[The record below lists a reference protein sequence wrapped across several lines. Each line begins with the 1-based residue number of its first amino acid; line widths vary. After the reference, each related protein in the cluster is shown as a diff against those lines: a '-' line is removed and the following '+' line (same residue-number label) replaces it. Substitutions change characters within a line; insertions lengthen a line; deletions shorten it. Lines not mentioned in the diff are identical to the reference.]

1 VYLDREKWERL
12 RLYRGQRVSVRRP
25 GRGEELLF
33 IAEDVS
39 LPPLV
44 RVVFAVRI
52 LAADRLRAIDSIVS

>member
-1 VYLDREKWERL
+1 MYLDREKWERL

-39 LPPLV
+39 LPSLV
-44 RVVFAVRI
+44 WVVFAVRI
-52 LAADRLRAIDSIVS
+52 QPANRLRAVDQLVG